1 MNNEIFWSFS
11 EKYFR
16 IIAKQFYKNIHLV
29 KQFHKYLALFY
40 MRIIT
45 VILQIF
51 KIYIVFLKLI
61 EGHYEFSIIMN
72 YANVLFIVILHTIFY
87 AYNNYLIN

>member
-11 EKYFR
+11 EKYF
-16 IIAKQFYKNIHLV
+16 IVIVKQFYKNIHLG

-40 MRIIT
+40 MRIIN

-51 KIYIVFLKLI
+51 KMYVVFLKLF
-61 EGHYEFSIIMN
+61 EVHYEFSIIMN
-72 YANVLFIVILHTIFY
+72 
-87 AYNNYLIN
+87 